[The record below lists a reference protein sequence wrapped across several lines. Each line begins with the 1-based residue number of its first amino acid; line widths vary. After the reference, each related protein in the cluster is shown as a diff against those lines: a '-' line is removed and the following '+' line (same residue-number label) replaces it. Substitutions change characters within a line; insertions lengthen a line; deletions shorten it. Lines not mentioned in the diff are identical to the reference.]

1 MEQTKRPLKFL
12 PIATDDVPRYDD
24 ENGKILIPEDDFL
37 LYKGVHDKTMILL
50 NCWMDN
56 RENAEAELR
65 QIADELDRWEHGCN
79 ISSVV
84 GGVAGIGGGAAVMGG
99 VVLMPPVAVAGLVVG
114 GVAALSNM
122 TTGVLKMRN
131 VKKNVAIAKEMLEYD
146 KKLTDTLSSSM
157 TTLEETK
164 EKILSTH
171 QLQVTKETEAVTRE
185 TVMSSGRI
193 GAVSLAVG
201 AVRLALKESASLSST
216 VAKGAVHA
224 LTAVGIAIDLLTV
237 TLNVKDMMN
246 GSRSEVAGKLREAA
260 DELQSTR
267 EEITRR
273 FFVDYLL

>member
-1 MEQTKRPLKFL
+1 
-12 PIATDDVPRYDD
+12 
-24 ENGKILIPEDDFL
+24 
-37 LYKGVHDKTMILL
+37 
-50 NCWMDN
+50 
-56 RENAEAELR
+56 
-65 QIADELDRWEHGCN
+65 
-79 ISSVV
+79 
-84 GGVAGIGGGAAVMGG
+84 MGG